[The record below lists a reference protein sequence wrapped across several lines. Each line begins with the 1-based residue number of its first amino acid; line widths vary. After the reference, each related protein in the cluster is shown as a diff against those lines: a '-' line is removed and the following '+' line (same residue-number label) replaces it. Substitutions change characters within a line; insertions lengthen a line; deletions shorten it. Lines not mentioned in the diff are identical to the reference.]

1 MIKTTQTAVL
11 FLLASVCALAY
22 GQDIPAVTG
31 PSTSQGFSLPDTQ
44 GALTFALV
52 GSEIARTGYYGA
64 GGVIWSSTISGD
76 VGYLSRSSVHPFNAV
91 YSGGYSYF
99 SSSRPSTIFQN
110 LLLSQTFNIGRVL
123 FSASNSFR
131 YLPESPIGG
140 LSGLAGLPGIGLP
153 SPGAP
158 APQGIIS
165 NFGQRVNNDTT
176 VTVSRP
182 LTGRTS
188 LSGSGGYTFM
198 KFLDVASGIDNND
211 VDGQVMLSHQIN
223 SLNSGN
229 GDYVYSKF
237 SYPGQNFSFIT
248 QSVHL
253 GFSRQWNRRL
263 VTVVSVGPQRTSSS
277 SALLPS
283 SINVSANASATYIIE
298 SHSSAALNYIH
309 GVRSGSGVIRGAVA
323 DSLGLTGTRQF
334 GEYSHVDVRAIY
346 TGHSSL
352 PITGT
357 TPFSTKTIVGGI
369 QYSRALGQYLSGY
382 LSYTAQEQSVSGS
395 TSGLNGFTGL
405 SQSFAIGL
413 TYSPHPIHIGH
424 Q

>member
-1 MIKTTQTAVL
+1 MIKRTQKAVL
-11 FLLASVCALAY
+11 FLLASVCSLAY
-22 GQDIPAVTG
+22 SQDIPAVTG

-44 GALTFALV
+44 GALTFAIV

-76 VGYLSRSSVHPFNAV
+76 VGYLSKSSIHPFSAV

-99 SSSRPSTIFQN
+99 SSSRPSTVFQN
-110 LLLSQTFNIGRVL
+110 LMLSQTFNVGRFL

-140 LSGLAGLPGIGLP
+140 LSGLAGLPGIGIP
-153 SPGAP
+153 SPGP
-158 APQGIIS
+158 PGPQGIIS
-165 NFGQRVNNDTT
+165 PFGQRVNNDTT
-176 VTVSRP
+176 VSVTRQI
-182 LTGRTS
+182 TGRTAI
-188 LSGSGGYTFM
+188 SGSGAYTFM

-211 VDGQVMLSHQIN
+211 VDGQGMVSHQIN
-223 SLNSGN
+223 SLNSVN

-248 QSVHL
+248 QSVHA

-263 VTVVSVGPQRTSSS
+263 TTSASAGPQRTSSS
-277 SALLPS
+277 STLLPS
-283 SINVSANASATYIIE
+283 GINVSANASATYIIE
-298 SHSSAALNYIH
+298 SHTSAALNYVH
-309 GVRSGSGVIRGAVA
+309 GVRSGSGVVRGAIA
-323 DSLGLTGTRQF
+323 DSLGLTGTRQI
-334 GEYSHVDVRAIY
+334 GEFSHVDVRAIY

-357 TPFSTKTIVGGI
+357 TPYSTRTIVTGI

-395 TSGLNGFTGL
+395 TSVVNGFTGL
-405 SQSFAIGL
+405 SQSFAVGL